1 MESEVSALD
10 NFITNMGDLV
20 TAAMDWMGQAWTE
33 ISGDP
38 VLMTVVIGIPLVGLG
53 VGLLARLIRV

>member
-1 MESEVSALD
+1 MEGATNTLD
-10 NFITNMGDLV
+10 NFIANMGKLV
-20 TAAMDWMGQAWTE
+20 TGAMDWMGQAWTE